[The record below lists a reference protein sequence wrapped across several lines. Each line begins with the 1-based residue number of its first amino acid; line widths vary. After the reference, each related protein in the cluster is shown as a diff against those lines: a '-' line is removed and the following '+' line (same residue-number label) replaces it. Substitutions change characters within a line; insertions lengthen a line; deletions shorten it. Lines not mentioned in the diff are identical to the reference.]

1 MEINKILSDSTS
13 PPHKRRQ
20 LTHPSLRQYIMSRR
34 RPDASE
40 LEVAELM
47 AALSTGCMSRISE
60 ASPVV
65 PSNHHPP
72 GLGFRHH
79 SCQQPVQQ
87 QQQVQQQQVQQQ
99 QVQQQR
105 PVQQQQVQQQQPVQ
119 QLLLVQQQP
128 LNVTITTP
136 KKGRRATTTKRLAPS
151 PSGQPCANCGVET
164 STLWRTCEI
173 HNRSSYLCNACGLRY
188 KKGKFCP
195 ICYRVYYDVDTNQL
209 HWKQCQNCMNWT
221 HKHCLQQRG
230 TLTNTPYTCLT
241 CRRKNEDQGN
251 VSSRDSSVV

>member
-1 MEINKILSDSTS
+1 MEINKILSDS

-20 LTHPSLRQYIMSRR
+20 LSHPSLRQLISRR
-34 RPDASE
+34 RPNTSE

-47 AALSTGCMSRISE
+47 AALSTGCMPSLTE
-60 ASPVV
+60 AAPVV
-65 PSNHHPP
+65 CPTVRHHHPP
-72 GLGFRHH
+72 PNLNGTTSGFLHPSTCDLQH
-79 SCQQPVQQ
+79 
-87 QQQVQQQQVQQQ
+87 
-99 QVQQQR
+99 
-105 PVQQQQVQQQQPVQ
+105 
-119 QLLLVQQQP
+119 QLP
-128 LNVTITTP
+128 LHGTIATTP

-151 PSGQPCANCGVET
+151 PSGQPCANCGVEA

-241 CRRKNEDQGN
+241 CRRKSEDQGN
-251 VSSRDSSVV
+251 VSSRESGVV